1 MKNVITGAIV
11 ALMLAG
17 CARLDMYTETVT
29 ATERT
34 ITGRTTAGEAVTLT
48 ECRTDE
54 GGRVLL
60 EGVEPGKVYRVTLDS
75 CGTWSREDDNIV
87 RIKEVKR

>member
-1 MKNVITGAIV
+1 MKKAIMGAIV

-17 CARLDMYTETVT
+17 CAHLDMYTETVT

-34 ITGRTTAGEAVTLT
+34 IAGRTTAGEVVTLT

-54 GGRVLL
+54 GKRVLL
-60 EGVEPGKVYRVTLDS
+60 EGVEHGKVYRVTLDS
-75 CGTWSREDDNIV
+75 CGTWSREDDQIISV
-87 RIKEVKR
+87 KEVRR